1 MQLIENF
8 IHANSFH
15 GAHPTH
21 VSSLVDMQ
29 LILPKR
35 FLYLYGLGS
44 FTMSIIVVLR
54 KG

>member
-1 MQLIENF
+1 MKLIENN
-8 IHANSFH
+8 INSFH

-29 LILPKR
+29 LIPPKM
-35 FLYLYGLGS
+35 FWYIYGLGR
-44 FTMSIIVVLR
+44 FTMSIIVVPI